1 MEAGHG
7 CMEKGILLEYREI
20 FLLLESIG
28 AESVNGIC
36 LDQKPVSDEEA
47 VRVLAGMNRKGF
59 LEDEGGVFRI
69 EKRTGRMLQCMA
81 WPEQDYPMVIEDETY
96 YCYER
101 GREVLVTSLCRTR
114 QRTLELLL
122 FGREEFER
130 WKEEMRDDT
139 CGY

>member
-28 AESVNGIC
+28 VESVNGIC

-59 LEDEGGVFRI
+59 LENEGGVFRI
-69 EKRTGRMLQCMA
+69 EKRTGRILQCMA

-101 GREVLVTSLCRTR
+101 GAGGAGDVSLPDETEDTGTAPFR
-114 QRTLELLL
+114 QR
-122 FGREEFER
+122 GI
-130 WKEEMRDDT
+130 
-139 CGY
+139 